1 MPDIQFV
8 TVESPDGT
16 DARVMLLEGLA
27 GRALVMPVDIP
38 QDEAYAFSVWIK
50 ASASGSVGISLLGN
64 SQTVSVGTVW
74 KRVTMV
80 ADSRSA
86 DEVRL
91 TPQTDA
97 GYYIYRAM
105 LETGNKPG
113 DWSPS
118 PEDDAESI
126 QTINQTLLE
135 LTPETIRLAQIVD
148 TIAPDGQ
155 VERVTNSSL
164 TLDEHGID
172 MTGGEINIQA
182 GAAFNVESGGTFQI
196 NADGTG
202 QTDNFINLG
211 GKFIVSEDGDL
222 TCTQATVDE
231 MKVNGY
237 DPWTRENLVVAS
249 EKPNVTP
256 CIWLQP
262 NGTTAINLQGE
273 ESSTTAYLSSGA
285 KSITVSQTSTP
296 GTTLPDGV
304 TYNYTLTTAI
314 GNTSSAK
321 VSGIQIQAT
330 LSDGTHTVTGFL
342 SNEFQLG
349 AKSSTVLTMSVTG
362 SSVNVCGTT
371 APVTVTY
378 SLVRSVGQNN
388 IRVNPAYTNT
398 LVAETTVASGLA
410 VCTVYW
416 CP

>member
-74 KRVTMV
+74 QRVTMV

-148 TIAPDGQ
+148 TIAPDGE
-155 VERVTNSSL
+155 VARVTNSSL
-164 TLDEHGID
+164 TLDENGID

-237 DPWTRENLVVAS
+237 DPWTRGNLIVAS
-249 EKPNVTP
+249 EKPDITP
-256 CIWLQP
+256 CLWLQP
-262 NGTTAINLQGE
+262 NGTTAINFQGE
-273 ESSTTAYLSSGA
+273 MISTTAYLSSGA
-285 KSITVSQTSTP
+285 KSLTVAQTSTP
-296 GTTLPDGV
+296 GTTLPSGV
-304 TYNYTLTTAI
+304 TYNYTLTTSI
-314 GNTSSAK
+314 GNTSSSN

-330 LSDGTHTVTGFL
+330 LSDGTREVTGFL
-342 SNEFQLG
+342 SESFSLG
-349 AKSSTVLTMSVTG
+349 AKSSRALTMSVYN
-362 SSVNVCGTT
+362 SNINVCGTT
-371 APVTVTY
+371 APITVTY

-388 IRVNPAYTNT
+388 IRVAPVYKNT
-398 LVAETTVASGLA
+398 LLAETPISSGQA